1 MSEQERVYHTP
12 PEVLVDAVLGN
23 PPLGGITDTPDTP
36 DEAKPTGGGGN
47 QCMSRPEAVMRLMR
61 MMRGASVE
69 DISALRMACRT
80 ITKRHAD
87 QMGNKWR
94 RAQAA
99 ESAKEA

>member
-1 MSEQERVYHTP
+1 
-12 PEVLVDAVLGN
+12 
-23 PPLGGITDTPDTP
+23 
-36 DEAKPTGGGGN
+36 
-47 QCMSRPEAVMRLMR
+47 MSRPEAVMRLMR

-99 ESAKEA
+99 EAAKEA